1 MDIPAVLVK
10 LVENLYSRRAV
21 EVLVLPDKTAKIRHR
36 SKLAMAAMV
45 YTIIIEPEPME
56 DMLAEDLA

>member
-1 MDIPAVLVK
+1 MDILAVLVK
-10 LVENLYSRRAV
+10 LAENLYSRRAV

-45 YTIIIEPEPME
+45 YTIIIEPDPM
-56 DMLAEDLA
+56 